1 MSTSPADVTVLAPH
15 IVSRPGVRG
24 GKPVLD
30 TIAITVDIIAIEHEL
45 HGMTVDDLVREHEIT
60 KAQAH
65 AALAYYYD
73 HKAEIDARI
82 EREEAE
88 HQESKLKARLL
99 KERAAGG

>member
-1 MSTSPADVTVLAPH
+1 M
-15 IVSRPGVRG
+15 
-24 GKPVLD
+24 LD
-30 TIAITVDIIAIEHEL
+30 TIAITVDILAIEHEL

-88 HQESKLKARLL
+88 AERLAAKHPSLLRGKLR
-99 KERAAGG
+99 RG